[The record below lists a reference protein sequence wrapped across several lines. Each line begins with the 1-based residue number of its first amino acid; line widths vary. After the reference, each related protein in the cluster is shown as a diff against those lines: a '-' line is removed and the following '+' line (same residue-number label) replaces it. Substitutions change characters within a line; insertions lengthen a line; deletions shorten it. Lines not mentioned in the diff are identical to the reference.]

1 MATRQTEKQKRTGK
15 KTRTNRGKRAVED
28 MGSRPGCGVVGCHGW
43 RVDGVELSML
53 ASESSEGGYSVEFPC
68 GTVAEGRDLFTS
80 RERDRQ
86 EDREWGKVWTMTQG
100 HEPHGDGEGRE
111 ELLIRACGISY
122 GYHRTDSVLPSWLLL
137 SRHQSLRH
145 QLNTRQRFFYQ
156 PRTEGRWGGIRVSL
170 RSNSQ
175 GMSFLDSVIKARS
188 LPLWCNLTRHKAQIM
203 INELFTKAE
212 PTPVALSHTNFPQM
226 SQLSSDWRAYVGNT
240 ASLSTKGIWISAVA
254 IMTLLI
260 TTFCTL
266 KGRSGYPR
274 TRLLTELAFDLTRRS
289 SYGRNIVRDQ
299 TDSGVKSRMR
309 SMIDVKY
316 WGILKRK
323 IYFINYRLV
332 FGF

>member
-1 MATRQTEKQKRTGK
+1 MAGEWM
-15 KTRTNRGKRAVED
+15 VWS
-28 MGSRPGCGVVGCHGW
+28 SRCW
-43 RVDGVELSML
+43 RVSHLREAILLSFPVGRSL
-53 ASESSEGGYSVEFPC
+53 KEETSSRRERETDKRIGSEGKCGRWLRATNHMVMERGGRNYSSEHVESHTAITGLTVCFPHGCCSAAISPWGTSSTPGSVS
-68 GTVAEGRDLFTS
+68 FTS
-80 RERDRQ
+80 REQ
-86 EDREWGKVWTMTQG
+86 REGG
-100 HEPHGDGEGRE
+100 
-111 ELLIRACGISY
+111 
-122 GYHRTDSVLPSWLLL
+122 
-137 SRHQSLRH
+137 
-145 QLNTRQRFFYQ
+145 
-156 PRTEGRWGGIRVSL
+156 GGIRVSL

-188 LPLWCNLTRHKAQIM
+188 VPLWCNLTRHKAQIM

-289 SYGRNIVRDQ
+289 SYGRNIVGDQ

-323 IYFINYRLV
+323 IYFSNYRLV